1 MTLVH
6 HLELKLEFP
15 SGLSAG
21 EGKRGNLLTIA
32 EDGEGRPVLRGTAIA
47 GALRAAFARRNGWEK
62 YDARVGDWFG
72 TAANDRDEDQRSR
85 LHVGEMTL
93 NAGAAGKA
101 IRTHN
106 AIDRHSG
113 SVLHGGL
120 FSIEALPPGTSG
132 TVLLTLDDPKGE
144 GKEFLCQLVGELA
157 VGMQLGGRTARGLGR
172 VVVKSAMHRAYDV
185 TKLEDHA
192 AFLDASW
199 NHAVTGAELKGTTSE
214 QQLVVSFKLAIPR
227 GQDLCV
233 GDGEGIDHTIE
244 PQSVVDASGKKL
256 WRLPGSSIRGVMRGW
271 VTRLA
276 ARDGC
281 KVADNV
287 ERADDRAND
296 DERLRGD
303 DLAWGFMQRD
313 ARVSLQRDPSAIECP
328 VMRLFGSAYSKG
340 RVHVSDATST
350 AGDAQSRKH
359 VSIDRISGGASE
371 GFLFSHQALTGGASF
386 DCHMTIENP
395 TEQEAKWLSK
405 TLRALDMGLLRV
417 GSSKS
422 AGRLGLKESPLATG
436 SFASCFTNIQPMG
449 S

>member
-47 GALRAAFARRNGWEK
+47 GALRAAFARRNGWKK

-72 TAANDRDEDQRSR
+72 AAANDRDEDQRSR

-93 NAGAAGKA
+93 KAGDAGKV

-172 VVVKSAMHRAYDV
+172 VVVKSAMHR
-185 TKLEDHA
+185 
-192 AFLDASW
+192 
-199 NHAVTGAELKGTTSE
+199 GTTPS
-214 QQLVVSFKLAIPR
+214 Q
-227 GQDLCV
+227 
-233 GDGEGIDHTIE
+233 
-244 PQSVVDASGKKL
+244 
-256 WRLPGSSIRGVMRGW
+256 
-271 VTRLA
+271 
-276 ARDGC
+276 AR
-281 KVADNV
+281 
-287 ERADDRAND
+287 
-296 DERLRGD
+296 
-303 DLAWGFMQRD
+303 
-313 ARVSLQRDPSAIECP
+313 S
-328 VMRLFGSAYSKG
+328 
-340 RVHVSDATST
+340 
-350 AGDAQSRKH
+350 
-359 VSIDRISGGASE
+359 
-371 GFLFSHQALTGGASF
+371 
-386 DCHMTIENP
+386 
-395 TEQEAKWLSK
+395 
-405 TLRALDMGLLRV
+405 
-417 GSSKS
+417 
-422 AGRLGLKESPLATG
+422 
-436 SFASCFTNIQPMG
+436 
-449 S
+449 